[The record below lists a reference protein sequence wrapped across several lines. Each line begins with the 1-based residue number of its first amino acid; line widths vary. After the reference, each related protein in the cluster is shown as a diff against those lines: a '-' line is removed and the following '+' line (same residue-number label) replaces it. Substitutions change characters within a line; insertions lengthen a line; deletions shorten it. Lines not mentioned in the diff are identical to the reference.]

1 MRKFILHVL
10 IISFVLIAIPITSA
24 TGGSITLR
32 SYYRNLS
39 VSEVHSMPNVSMRVR
54 DEYGFSGHSIINHN
68 YNFKTIGGDKV
79 VVDKATG
86 LMWHQNGSDSSM
98 RYKTVKKWIRKL
110 NKRGYAG
117 YQDWRLPTVEEAAS
131 LLESRKKNTAVDEIR
146 ASMYIDSFFGDES
159 FIWTGDEFDDGSGDA
174 WGVDFR
180 DGSVGTTTGGATV
193 KGGICLHFLHK
204 MDGKCFFVRP
214 VRSVE

>member
-1 MRKFILHVL
+1 MRKYLLHVL
-10 IISFVLIAIPITSA
+10 IISFVFIAIPITSA

-174 WGVDFR
+174 WRVFFNHEVKGD
-180 DGSVGTTTGGATV
+180 DGSVSTTGRP
-193 KGGICLHFLHK
+193 GICPHLH
-204 MDGKCFFVRP
+204 GGYNCFYVRP
-214 VRSVE
+214 VRSVR

>member
-1 MRKFILHVL
+1 MKKYLPHIL
-10 IISFVLIAIPITSA
+10 IISFVFIAIPITSA

-54 DEYGFSGHSIINHN
+54 DEYGFSGHSIINHD

-98 RYKTVKKWIRKL
+98 RYKKAKKWIRKL
-110 NKRGYAG
+110 NKRGYTG

-131 LLESRKKNTAVDEIR
+131 LLASSKNNSDL
-146 ASMYIDSFFGDES
+146 YIDPIFSNMQIW
-159 FIWTGDEFDDGSGDA
+159 IWTGDRYGSEAA
-174 WGVDFR
+174 WYVDF
-180 DGSVGTTTGGATV
+180 SYGGV
-193 KGGICLHFLHK
+193 NWSFNVLIN
-204 MDGKCFFVRP
+204 VRP
-214 VRSVE
+214 VRSVR

>member
-1 MRKFILHVL
+1 MRKYLPHIL
-10 IISFVLIAIPITSA
+10 IISFVFIAIPITSA

-86 LMWHQNGSDSSM
+86 LMWHQNGSDDSM
-98 RYKTVKKWIRKL
+98 RYKKVKKWIRKL

-131 LLESRKKNTAVDEIR
+131 LLESRKKNEGL
-146 ASMYIDSFFGDES
+146 YIDPFFGDES

-174 WGVDFR
+174 WGVDFL
-180 DGSVGTTTGGATV
+180 DGGVRTTTESW
-193 KGGICLHFLHK
+193 CPHFLHK
-204 MDGKCFFVRP
+204 MDGKCFCVRP
-214 VRSVE
+214 VRSME

>member
-1 MRKFILHVL
+1 MRKYLLHIL
-10 IISFVLIAIPITSA
+10 IISFVFIAIPITSA

-131 LLESRKKNTAVDEIR
+131 LLEPSKKNKEYDVDLGRTIL
-146 ASMYIDSFFGDES
+146 YIDPFFSGELM
-159 FIWTGDEFDDGSGDA
+159 IWTGDECEDGSEAA
-174 WGVDFR
+174 WGVSFYH
-180 DGSVGTTTGGATV
+180 GGV
-193 KGGICLHFLHK
+193 SWDSLYGGNA
-204 MDGKCFFVRP
+204 VRP
-214 VRSVE
+214 VRSVR

>member
-54 DEYGFSGHSIINHN
+54 DEYGFSGHSIINHD

-86 LMWHQNGSDSSM
+86 LMWHQNGSDSHM
-98 RYKTVKKWIRKL
+98 RYKKVKKWIRKL

-117 YQDWRLPTVEEAAS
+117 YQDWRLPTVEEAVS
-131 LLESRKKNTAVDEIR
+131 LLEPSKRNGL
-146 ASMYIDSFFGDES
+146 YIDPVFNTKQS
-159 FIWTGDEFDDGSGDA
+159 FIWTGDRYGSEAA
-174 WGVDFR
+174 WGVGF
-180 DGSVGTTTGGATV
+180 GEGNVYSLNYYNV
-193 KGGICLHFLHK
+193 
-204 MDGKCFFVRP
+204 FFVRP
-214 VRSVE
+214 VRSMR